1 MISITLFYLY
11 YLKKIEEFSEAVK
24 QYPEC
29 IEVYSLFA
37 QILSDQQQYQL
48 ADDYFEKAMK
58 LEPNNG
64 ELIYFDLILLVK

>member
-1 MISITLFYLY
+1 
-11 YLKKIEEFSEAVK
+11 
-24 QYPEC
+24 
-29 IEVYSLFA
+29 VYSLFA

-64 ELIYFDLILLVK
+64 KKKHFVINL